1 MTERERQ
8 KREGKKEE
16 EEQQSQIYQY
26 IHSGYHWMEGI
37 WVSDFIVFFMFF
49 RILKVAQDEHIHF
62 ILVSLESRAY
72 GKAYMLKLYWRCLLR
87 KARMRTTDEGREKKK
102 TNTGCW
108 NFKLSQLHNKTQ
120 LTAQSLRSSSERPH
134 GAAARYSQPGGRE
147 APLLPAEFLSL
158 YWLKSILLKLPHV
171 QVMLPSSSCSHWK
184 SQGFH
189 RPGPASAQVPPFLLL
204 PGVMHGDSW
213 SAELVAAAEAA
224 AGALW
229 HTTPWI
235 IV

>member
-1 MTERERQ
+1 
-8 KREGKKEE
+8 
-16 EEQQSQIYQY
+16 
-26 IHSGYHWMEGI
+26 MEGI

-49 RILKVAQDEHIHF
+49 RILKVAKDEHIRF

-87 KARMRTTDEGREKKK
+87 KARMRTTDQGREKKK

-134 GAAARYSQPGGRE
+134 GAAAWYSQPGGGE

-158 YWLKSILLKLPHV
+158 YWLNSNLLRLPHV
-171 QVMLPSSSCSHWK
+171 QVMLPNSSSSHWK
-184 SQGFH
+184 RQGFQ
-189 RPGPASAQVPPFLLL
+189 RPGPASVQVTFSLVTWWHVWGLLVCRA
-204 PGVMHGDSW
+204 GGSSRSSSW
-213 SAELVAAAEAA
+213 
-224 AGALW
+224 G
-229 HTTPWI
+229 
-235 IV
+235 IVTHNTLNYCLGLLSLGSKICVNGQVIEVSCI